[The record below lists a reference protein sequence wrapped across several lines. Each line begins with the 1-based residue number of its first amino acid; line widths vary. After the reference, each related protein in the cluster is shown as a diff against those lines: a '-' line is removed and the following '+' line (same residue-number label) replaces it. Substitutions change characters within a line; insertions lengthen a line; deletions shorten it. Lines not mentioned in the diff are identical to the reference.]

1 MDISYP
7 KTASTK
13 ALSVRLDENGP
24 TRLIERSKKVQEL
37 HIKSGKR
44 KNITRRTL
52 HTLARRIVRTAR
64 NHDASRIAI
73 EYSDFVFPHLDLS
86 DEEIGSLLAQNFC
99 MGNFEFRAFKTA
111 PKDGWKTIKALEIRN
126 APAEAKK
133 GFSEG
138 LLIGE
143 YVNHCRV
150 LADTPAGDMTP
161 KILTHEARKLVK
173 GLPVT
178 VRSFGKTQLEKL
190 KMGAVLGVAR
200 GSSEEPQFIVMEY
213 KGGPKNERPIVFVG
227 KGVTFDTGGINIK
240 PGDSSLGMHLDM
252 SGGAAV
258 IATIALIARVGLKR
272 NIIGLIPAVENMTA
286 GESYRPGDILRSLS
300 GKTIEVINT
309 DAEGRVILA
318 DALTYAERY
327 KPQLVV
333 DVATLTGGSLAAL
346 GQQANAF
353 FATDDELRQKI
364 WELSEE
370 SGDYSWPLP
379 LWSEYEGLIKSSRA
393 DVANL
398 ATKGNTRYG
407 DVTNAAAF
415 LWQFAKNYP
424 WVHIDIAPRMTTI
437 PSDELASGAAG
448 APVRLLYRIASEYR
462 E

>member
-1 MDISYP
+1 MNISYP
-7 KTASTK
+7 KSASGK
-13 ALSVRLDENGP
+13 ALLIRLDESGS
-24 TRLIERSKKVQEL
+24 TRLIERPKKADEL
-37 HIKSGKR
+37 RVKSGKK
-44 KNITRRTL
+44 KNITRRML
-52 HTLARRIVRTAR
+52 HTLARRVVRSAR
-64 NHDASRIAI
+64 SHNASVIAI
-73 EYSDFVFPHLDLS
+73 EYSDFVFAHLDLS

-99 MGNFEFRAFKTA
+99 MADFEFRKFKTA
-111 PKDGWKTIKALEIRN
+111 PKDGWKSIQTIEVQN
-126 APAEAKK
+126 APAEAKR

-143 YVNHCRV
+143 YVNHCRE
-150 LADTPAGDMTP
+150 LADSPAGDMTP
-161 KILTHEARKLVK
+161 KILAREARALSK
-173 GLPVT
+173 GLPIT
-178 VRSFGKTQLEKL
+178 VRSFGRAQLTKM
-190 KMGAVLGVAR
+190 KMGAVLGVAK
-200 GSSEEPQFIVMEY
+200 GSREEPQFIVMEY
-213 KGGPKNERPIVFVG
+213 TGGAKNEKPIVFIG

-240 PGDSSLGMHLDM
+240 TGDSSLGMHLDM

-258 IATIALIARVGLKR
+258 IAAIALIARLEVKR
-272 NIIGLIPAVENMTA
+272 NVVALIPAVENMTA

-370 SGDYSWPLP
+370 SGDYAWPLP
-379 LWSEYEGLIKSSRA
+379 LWSEYEALIKSSRA
-393 DVANL
+393 DLANL

-415 LWQFAKNYP
+415 LWQFAKKYP
-424 WVHIDIAPRMTTI
+424 WVHIDIAPRMTTV
-437 PSDELASGAAG
+437 PSDELAAGAAG
-448 APVRLLYRIASEYR
+448 SPVRLLYRIANEYR